1 MSTPFIS
8 NSQKINALNQFL
20 TAFFSAEPKQLSAL
34 AINYKD
40 LLQTVEPTDLF
51 FLPWFSDESPIPL
64 RDLQKRAGKM
74 VNLFHHGL
82 EKFAWNRECAGMMK
96 RLREENAVIEKELTS
111 LTPFISQ
118 MNQMEVRIQLKDKII
133 RFSELEKKFSKAE
146 NLLYPILE
154 TKLPS
159 RTPLRVL
166 WLLHDDIR
174 KAIQDFARLLSDSE
188 PSLGALR
195 ETVGVLFDRLIGL
208 LEKEELILYP
218 VASLCV
224 SKDEWNAMEQE
235 AQAIGYAFGADPVA
249 VNRRYEP
256 VLEQKGFFSASTG
269 EIRFEVLE
277 TIFNLLPVEL
287 TYIDENNRICYFNEP
302 AEKLFTRTKQII
314 GRDVELCHPEKS
326 IPVIRRMIAAFRSGE
341 YHQAT
346 IEENIKGNLVVIRY
360 CAVRDHHQIYR
371 GVLEIVQNVT
381 AFRALDEL
389 GSKMRFE

>member
-1 MSTPFIS
+1 MDTPFIS
-8 NSQKINALNQFL
+8 DSQKINTLHQFL
-20 TAFFSAEPKQLSAL
+20 STFFSAEPNQLTAL
-34 AINYKD
+34 AIKNKE
-40 LLQTVEPTDLF
+40 LLQSVQPTDLF
-51 FLPWFSDESPIPL
+51 FLPWFSDESPIAL

-82 EKFAWNRECAGMMK
+82 EKFTWNRDCAGMMK

-111 LTPFISQ
+111 LTPFILQ
-118 MNQMEVRIQLKDKII
+118 MDQADIRRQLKEKII

-166 WLLHDDIR
+166 WLVHDDIR
-174 KAIQDFARLLSDSE
+174 RALQDFARMLSDSE
-188 PSLGALR
+188 PALEEMR

-224 SKDEWNAMEQE
+224 STDEWNAMEQE

-249 VNRRYEP
+249 VNRPYEP
-256 VLEQKGFFSASTG
+256 TQEQKGLFSSSTG

-277 TIFNLLPVEL
+277 AIFNLLPVEL

-302 AEKLFTRTKQII
+302 ADKLFTRTPQII

-346 IEENIKGNLVVIRY
+346 MEENIKGRLVVIRY
-360 CAVRDHHQIYR
+360 CAVRDHHHVYR
-371 GVLEIVQNVT
+371 GILEIIQDVT
-381 AFRALDEL
+381 AFRALDGE
-389 GSKMRFE
+389 GSKLHFE